1 MTTVRWGLLSTA
13 RINRHII
20 PAIRSSAKGEIVAV
34 ASRDAARAQRY
45 ADEWEIPN
53 AFGSY
58 EEMLGAGEM
67 DAVYISLPNHLHA
80 EWSIR
85 ALDAGLHVLCEKPFA
100 TSLEQVDAMIEASLR
115 NDCVLAEAFMY
126 LHHPQTKTA
135 REWVRDGRLGE
146 IRLLRGVFNFTIQPE
161 HGIRLIPEYGGGVLW
176 DIGVYPMSFALHLV
190 GSIPTKVSASQQLGE
205 SWVDENFAGLFTYPN
220 GELALISCSFRSPFH
235 TEFEIIG
242 SSGRI
247 HMNRPFVGSAEERA
261 MRFHPEDGDPQR
273 VDFPEQD
280 LYQGEIEDMHDAIL
294 EGAAPYLSLEET
306 RDHVRTALALY
317 QAAREDRVVYLNEL
331 R

>member
-20 PAIRSSAKGEIVAV
+20 PAIRSSPKGEIVAV

-80 EWSIR
+80 EWSVR
-85 ALDAGLHVLCEKPFA
+85 ALEAGLHVLCEKPFA

-115 NDCVLAEAFMY
+115 NDRVLAEAFMY

-146 IRLLRGVFNFTIQPE
+146 IRLLCGVFNFTIQPE

-190 GSIPTKVSASQQLGE
+190 GSNPTKVSASQQLGE
-205 SWVDENFAGLFTYPN
+205 SGVDENFAGLLTYPN
-220 GELALISCSFRSPFH
+220 GELAQISCSFRSPFH

-261 MRFHPEDGDPQR
+261 MWFHPEDGDPQR

-280 LYQGEIEDMHDAIL
+280 LYLGEIEDMHNAIL